1 MDDRSDDVLG
11 NFFTSSGRLHTLPA
25 KRAKRLVVLD
35 HIVQSFEPGET
46 YTEKDVNKILA
57 GFHDDYAT
65 LRRALVAPAG
75 IAVLVG
81 PDHEDAVKDA
91 IVAGLDR
98 FRSPDGSYRL
108 QSQYHYL
115 IARAR

>member
-1 MDDRSDDVLG
+1 VLEDIV
-11 NFFTSSGRLHTLPA
+11 TSAGLEPEHAFDFSWP
-25 KRAKRLVVLD
+25 LVYAD
-35 HIVQSFEPGET
+35 EP
-46 YTEKDVNKILA
+46 
-57 GFHDDYAT
+57 T

>member
-35 HIVQSFEPGET
+35 HMVQSFEPGET

-65 LRRALVAPAG
+65 LRRALVDEEF
-75 IAVLVG
+75 LSR
-81 PDHEDAVKDA
+81 DNN
-91 IVAGLDR
+91 LYW
-98 FRSPDGSYRL
+98 RSGGSFDV
-108 QSQYHYL
+108 
-115 IARAR
+115 